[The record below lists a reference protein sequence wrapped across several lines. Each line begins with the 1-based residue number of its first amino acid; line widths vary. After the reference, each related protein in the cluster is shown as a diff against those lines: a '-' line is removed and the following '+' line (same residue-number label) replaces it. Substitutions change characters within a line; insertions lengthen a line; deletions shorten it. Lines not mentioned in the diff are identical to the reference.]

1 MLRIIFDNLN
11 RIFQEINGNK
21 YLTLFSTN
29 ENKEKNKKYEE
40 LLSKTREL
48 IRSVTKNSND
58 YDEKYVK
65 IKFISENELPLNKRI
80 ENPNMLIVVKF
91 LYFTSLF
98 INSQY
103 FLIAISIYSYV
114 IKHKAKQKHLR

>member
-29 ENKEKNKKYEE
+29 ENKEKIKKYEE

>member
-29 ENKEKNKKYEE
+29 GNKEKIKKYEE

-80 ENPNMLIVVKF
+80 ENPNMLIVAKF

>member
-29 ENKEKNKKYEE
+29 GNKEKIKKYEE